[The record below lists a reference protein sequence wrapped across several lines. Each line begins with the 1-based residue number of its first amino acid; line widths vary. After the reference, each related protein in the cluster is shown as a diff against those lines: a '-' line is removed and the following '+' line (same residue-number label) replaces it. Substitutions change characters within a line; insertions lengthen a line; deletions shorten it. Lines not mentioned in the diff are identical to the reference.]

1 MAYKKRNNRK
11 EGSER
16 LVSEPGIELMV
27 WYTYEEE
34 IQIEECHGPQRI
46 EYTDVELDRVCLTIA
61 DEDIEIL
68 GKLSEAQKDELIN
81 QLSIY

>member
-1 MAYKKRNNRK
+1 MVNKKRNNKK
-11 EGSER
+11 EGFER
-16 LVSEPGIELMV
+16 LVSEPGIELMI
-27 WYTYEEE
+27 WYTYETD
-34 IQIEECHGPQRI
+34 IQIEECHGPQQI
-46 EYTDVELDRVCLTIA
+46 EYNEVELERVCLTIA